1 MKIVVCI
8 EEREF
13 AVSCG
18 DGTQPVRWLGSVATA
33 RYEPIACV
41 DVGSVVSIVLERT
54 KSELNPNDLIQDC
67 LEDNDRVRVVTE
79 SDYVN

>member
-1 MKIVVCI
+1 MKIIVRI

-18 DGTQPVRWLGSVATA
+18 DGTQPVKWLGSVATA

-41 DVGSVVSIVLERT
+41 DVGSVVSIVHEGT
-54 KSELNPNDLIQDC
+54 KSALNPSDLFRDC

-79 SDYVN
+79 SDYVS

>member
-1 MKIVVCI
+1 MKIVVFI

-13 AVSCG
+13 VVSCG
-18 DGTQPVRWLGSVATA
+18 DGTQPVKWLGSVATA

-41 DVGSVVSIVLERT
+41 DVGSVVSIILERT
-54 KSELNPNDLIQDC
+54 KSELNPSDLIQDC